1 MNNTLSPLYLWHMY
15 KKGYTARITI
25 YLLAALGMFGCNTA
39 PEVSSLSVTIR
50 LPNEPESI
58 HPIYSKSIYAAQIE
72 SLILLP
78 VAEYDPVSL
87 TLSPLLIT
95 SIPVGE
101 KVKEGKHAN
110 GKVFKLEFRPEA
122 TWADGK
128 PVTGEDY
135 LFTFKSVYNPH
146 VGAVSWK
153 GFMDFISEI
162 EIDPTD
168 PKKISVYIDSS
179 YFLDLDATVNF
190 NIYPA
195 HVYDPENIM
204 AGFTLA
210 ELREPGKTWTAEQ
223 DSSLKRFALL
233 FESPEFLREKVAG
246 SGPYELDQWMT
257 GEFIRLKRKQNWWG
271 DKIENAP
278 LLLQAYPTEITYRII
293 LDAAAAEAALKTGEI
308 DLMAEVP
315 VAAFNTLRNDP
326 EWKDKLQY
334 ATPALM
340 QVNYLELNNRDSI
353 LSDIRI
359 RQALAYAIDY
369 DGMMTNLMQG
379 LAKRTIGPIHPDK
392 SYFDKDL
399 KPIQQDIN
407 RSLALIK
414 EAGWKDTNGDG
425 TPDKMIGGKKQE
437 LHLGLKITN
446 KEEVIAIANII
457 KDNCS
462 KVGFDIE
469 IEIID
474 PSQLQQDVRQNNF
487 QILPLRT
494 TAFPSLFDP
503 YPIWHSSNDRP
514 SGSNRSGFHSAELDK
529 VIDELRTTED
539 VKARDAYYQQFQ
551 EILYNQ
557 QPAIF
562 LYVPLERI
570 AASKKIELMTSPRRP
585 GYFENLLRPAGS

>member
-1 MNNTLSPLYLWHMY
+1 MY
-15 KKGYTARITI
+15 KKGYTTRITI
-25 YLLAALGMFGCNTA
+25 YLLAALGMFACNKA

-95 SIPVGE
+95 NIPVGE
-101 KVKEGKHAN
+101 KVTEGKHAN

-204 AGFTLA
+204 SGFTLA

-278 LLLQAYPTEITYRII
+278 LLLQAYPSEITYRII

-539 VKARDAYYQQFQ
+539 VKAQDAYYQQFQ
-551 EILYNQ
+551 EIIYNQ

-570 AASKKIELMTSPRRP
+570 AASKKIELVTSPRRP

>member
-1 MNNTLSPLYLWHMY
+1 
-15 KKGYTARITI
+15 
-25 YLLAALGMFGCNTA
+25 
-39 PEVSSLSVTIR
+39 
-50 LPNEPESI
+50 
-58 HPIYSKSIYAAQIE
+58 
-72 SLILLP
+72 
-78 VAEYDPVSL
+78 
-87 TLSPLLIT
+87 
-95 SIPVGE
+95 
-101 KVKEGKHAN
+101 
-110 GKVFKLEFRPEA
+110 
-122 TWADGK
+122 
-128 PVTGEDY
+128 
-135 LFTFKSVYNPH
+135 
-146 VGAVSWK
+146 
-153 GFMDFISEI
+153 
-162 EIDPTD
+162 
-168 PKKISVYIDSS
+168 
-179 YFLDLDATVNF
+179 
-190 NIYPA
+190 
-195 HVYDPENIM
+195 
-204 AGFTLA
+204 
-210 ELREPGKTWTAEQ
+210 
-223 DSSLKRFALL
+223 
-233 FESPEFLREKVAG
+233 
-246 SGPYELDQWMT
+246 MT

-278 LLLQAYPTEITYRII
+278 LLLQAYPSEITYRII

-315 VAAFNTLRNDP
+315 VSAFNTLRNDP
-326 EWKDKLQY
+326 EWKDKLQF

-353 LSDIRI
+353 LADIRI

-399 KPIQQDIN
+399 KPIQQDVN
-407 RSLALIK
+407 RSMALIK

-457 KDNCS
+457 KDNWS

-487 QILPLRT
+487 EILPLRT

-503 YPIWHSSNDRP
+503 FPIWHSSNDRP

-539 VKARDAYYQQFQ
+539 AKERDAYYQQFQ
-551 EILYNQ
+551 EIIYNQ

-570 AASKKIELMTSPRRP
+570 AASKKIELLTSPRRP